1 MVVTLNS
8 ELLSLSPTDS
18 LINDKI
24 TLSIKKNLTK
34 EFQGEEEV
42 LIEIAEMIGNVA
54 GLNLWNN
61 IDEDLI
67 DAHKQ
72 ITNLSNNTYL
82 QQIHDDNINIL
93 DNNGNI
99 IFNLLHQRWKYHK
112 AYTSKKM
119 I

>member
-54 GLNLWNN
+54 GLNL
-61 IDEDLI
+61 
-67 DAHKQ
+67 
-72 ITNLSNNTYL
+72 
-82 QQIHDDNINIL
+82 
-93 DNNGNI
+93 
-99 IFNLLHQRWKYHK
+99 
-112 AYTSKKM
+112 
-119 I
+119 